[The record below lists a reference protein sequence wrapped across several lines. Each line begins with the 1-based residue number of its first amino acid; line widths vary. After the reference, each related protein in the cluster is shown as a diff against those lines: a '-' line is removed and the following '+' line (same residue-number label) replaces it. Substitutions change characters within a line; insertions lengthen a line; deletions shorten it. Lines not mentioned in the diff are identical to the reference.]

1 MSLKERLTQHLQEIV
16 RDRHPYFSSGGH
28 FFAQQYICDQFRQW
42 GTLERHDFSFQGSSH
57 TNYILNLGE
66 TEAINEPPILLAAHY
81 DSVPGTPGADD
92 NGTGVAVLLELIRE
106 FANLPVSIPLR
117 FIAFDLEE
125 YGMVGSEIY
134 AEQLK
139 EQNELIRL
147 MFSLEMLGYCC
158 HERHSQTYPPGLNQF
173 YPDTGNFIGFIGN
186 VKTTKETRFFS
197 RQMRNS
203 GTPSEWLSVPFSGEM
218 VSETRLSDH
227 APFWDQ
233 GYKALMVTDTSF
245 LRNPHYHQP
254 SDTIETLDLEFLTG
268 VCQGLIV
275 GLQEFMG
282 ISYQSRHD
290 Q

>member
-1 MSLKERLTQHLQEIV
+1 MTLKERLTQHLNEIV

-28 FFAQQYICDQFRQW
+28 FFIQQYICDQFQQW
-42 GTLERHDFSFQGSSH
+42 GKLEKHHFSFQGNTH
-57 TNYILNLGE
+57 TNYILNLDPSNP
-66 TEAINEPPILLAAHY
+66 TEQPPVLLAAHY

-106 FANLPVSIPLR
+106 FAKTPLSVPLR

-139 EQNELIRL
+139 EKNEKIGL
-147 MFSLEMLGYCC
+147 MFSLEMLGYCSN
-158 HERHSQTYPPGLNQF
+158 EPNSQNYPPGLEKF

-186 VKTTKETRFFS
+186 LKTTQETRFFS
-197 RQMRNS
+197 RQMQNS

-227 APFWDQ
+227 ASFWDQ
-233 GYKALMVTDTSF
+233 GYKAIMVTDTSF
-245 LRNPHYHQP
+245 MRNPNYHKP
-254 SDTIETLDLEFLTG
+254 SDTIETLDLDFLTG
-268 VCQGLIV
+268 VSHGLMV
-275 GLQEFMG
+275 GLKEFIG
-282 ISYQSRHD
+282 VSD
-290 Q
+290 G